1 MNIGIIG
8 LCKIF
13 LNRVMETGK
22 NSGTI
27 TMRQTLK
34 QRKIIKQMSK
44 EIKCVDAIA
53 TVTTD
58 LSNKEANHISKIMQ
72 YLWHWKKRNGV
83 ADLVQAN
90 KRLEKLITLLKGN
103 KNA

>member
-1 MNIGIIG
+1 
-8 LCKIF
+8 
-13 LNRVMETGK
+13 METGK
-22 NSGTI
+22 DSGTT
-27 TMRQTLK
+27 TMRQTIR
-34 QRKIIKQMSK
+34 QRKMMKGMVKEMAKQ
-44 EIKCVDAIA
+44 IKCVDAVA

-58 LSNKEANHISKIMQ
+58 LSDKEANHISRIMQ

-90 KRLEKLITLLKGN
+90 KHLEKLIMLLKGD

>member
-1 MNIGIIG
+1 
-8 LCKIF
+8 
-13 LNRVMETGK
+13 METGK
-22 NSGTI
+22 DSGTT
-27 TMRQTLK
+27 TMRQTIR
-34 QRKIIKQMSK
+34 QRKMVKEMAKQ
-44 EIKCVDAIA
+44 IKCVDAVA

-58 LSNKEANHISKIMQ
+58 LSDKEANHISRIMQ

-90 KRLEKLITLLKGN
+90 KHLEKLITLLKGN